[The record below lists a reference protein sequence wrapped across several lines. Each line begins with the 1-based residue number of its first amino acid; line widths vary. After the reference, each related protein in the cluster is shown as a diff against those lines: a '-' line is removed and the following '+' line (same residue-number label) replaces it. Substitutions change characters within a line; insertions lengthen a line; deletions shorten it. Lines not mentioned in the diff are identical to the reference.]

1 MRMPFSGILRFCL
14 ALQTNS
20 IRLNAAWA
28 INISWLVFTLKLSTI
43 KISRAIDNTAVTKEY
58 KQDVYCYLNF
68 FPAVRHFAEYVNRP
82 GRRRVGRCQISYK
95 RSVNLSRGKVCFGYW
110 RPYKWAENTSITGN
124 YCKYKFLE
132 ISRLLSHAD
141 FLTIELS
148 RTFHWVTHLSCST
161 TEIFLM

>member
-1 MRMPFSGILRFCL
+1 MPFSGILRFCL
-14 ALQTNS
+14 ARQTDS

-43 KISRAIDNTAVTKEY
+43 KISRAIDNSKVTKEY

-95 RSVNLSRGKVCFGYW
+95 RSVKLSRGKVCLGY
-110 RPYKWAENTSITGN
+110 
-124 YCKYKFLE
+124 
-132 ISRLLSHAD
+132 
-141 FLTIELS
+141 
-148 RTFHWVTHLSCST
+148 
-161 TEIFLM
+161 

>member
-1 MRMPFSGILRFCL
+1 MPHLYGLGYPRQPPQSYPGRANFLIYFFTCMPFSGILRFCL
-14 ALQTNS
+14 ARQTNS

-95 RSVNLSRGKVCFGYW
+95 RSVNLSRGKVCLGY
-110 RPYKWAENTSITGN
+110 
-124 YCKYKFLE
+124 
-132 ISRLLSHAD
+132 
-141 FLTIELS
+141 
-148 RTFHWVTHLSCST
+148 
-161 TEIFLM
+161 